1 MKIVIGGD
9 HFGVP
14 LKRMLLPFIESLGYP
29 VVDLG
34 GYREDEPIDFPD
46 IGRRVCLEIIEGRAQ
61 RGIMCCGTGVGASI
75 AANKIPG
82 IRATL
87 CHDTYCAHQSVEH
100 DNVNVIT
107 MGAWIVG
114 PKTAQEVVATYLTA
128 QFDASEDFVRRV
140 GKLGDLERWAA
151 QRVLGGLHTNLH
163 CQ

>member
-14 LKRMLLPFIESLGYP
+14 LKRQLVPYIEKLGHE
-29 VVDLG
+29 VKDLG
-34 GYREDEPIDFPD
+34 GYSEDEPIDFPD
-46 IGRRVCLEIIEGRAQ
+46 IGRKLCLEIVEGRAE

-100 DNVNVIT
+100 DDVNVIT

-114 PKTAQEVVATYLTA
+114 PRTAEEIVETYLNA
-128 QFDASEDFVRRV
+128 RFENSEDFVRRV
-140 GKLGDLERWAA
+140 GKLAGLEVWAA
-151 QRVLGGLHTNLH
+151 ERILRDCKTSML
-163 CQ
+163 